1 VNRRHNVLGFKNYT
15 RARRG
20 FTILVVDDDPA
31 LVKLAPTILNDAGF
45 RAVGTTDPH
54 EALRLIETQTSI
66 NLLVTD
72 VMMPKATGP
81 EIVRQAQRIRQ
92 GRLRVLFMTGGF
104 DGVQFRKTDSV
115 LEKPWTCEELISA
128 VTYVL
133 AEVLQPVEWSGPERR
148 REAA

>member
-1 VNRRHNVLGFKNYT
+1 VNRHHNVLAFKNYS
-15 RARRG
+15 RARRK
-20 FTILVVDDDPA
+20 FTIVVLDDDPA

-45 RAVGTTDPH
+45 RAFGTTEPH
-54 EALRLIETQTSI
+54 EALRLIETQASI
-66 NLLVTD
+66 NLLITD

-92 GRLRVLFMTGGF
+92 GRLLVLFMTGGF

-115 LEKPWTCEELISA
+115 LEKPWSCEELINA
-128 VTYVL
+128 VRYVL
-133 AEVLQPVEWSGPERR
+133 TEVPQPVEWSGPERR